1 MASDTEMQDAER
13 RHAALVR
20 TIKRMEAPRAA
31 GVVATPSRD
40 DIHDR
45 VQDRAFFQVADDEVA
60 AGK

>member
-1 MASDTEMQDAER
+1 MPPDTTLRDAER
-13 RHAALVR
+13 RRAALVR
-20 TIKRMEAPRAA
+20 TIERMNAPRAA

-45 VQDRAFFQVADDEVA
+45 AQDRAFFRAANDEVA